1 MMRYD
6 EIVEQA
12 LYSQSKIIFA
22 TMKGVTITLDVWRKE
37 VLYYVGEKNIR
48 KWSTSLYLR
57 G

>member
-1 MMRYD
+1 MRYD